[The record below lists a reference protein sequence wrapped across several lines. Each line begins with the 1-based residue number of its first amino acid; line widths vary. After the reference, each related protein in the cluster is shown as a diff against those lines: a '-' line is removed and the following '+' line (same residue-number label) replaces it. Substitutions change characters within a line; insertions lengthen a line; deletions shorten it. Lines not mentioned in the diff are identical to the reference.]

1 MVSAATNF
9 VSAPSTMTR
18 LILVLAF
25 LILGVTMARFWEP
38 FTVTP
43 KRETPVGTAT
53 LYFFYTNWCG
63 YSKKA
68 MPEWEKLEAKLKE
81 SPVFGTTR
89 VKAVRINADADRATT
104 TLYGVE
110 GYPTIKLET
119 SSLLTDFNGKRTVD
133 GLLTFLRETLGHER
147 QSL

>member
-1 MVSAATNF
+1 MLSLAIV
-9 VSAPSTMTR
+9 
-18 LILVLAF
+18 VLLAY
-25 LILGVTMARFWEP
+25 RFWEP
-38 FTVTP
+38 FTVAP
-43 KRETPVGTAT
+43 KRDVPVGSAT

-89 VKAVRINADADRATT
+89 VKAVRVDADQDRATT
-104 TLYGVE
+104 SLYGVE

-119 SSLLTDFNGKRTVD
+119 SSILTDYSGKRTS
-133 GLLTFLRETLGHER
+133 GEILSFLRDTLGQER
-147 QSL
+147 KSL